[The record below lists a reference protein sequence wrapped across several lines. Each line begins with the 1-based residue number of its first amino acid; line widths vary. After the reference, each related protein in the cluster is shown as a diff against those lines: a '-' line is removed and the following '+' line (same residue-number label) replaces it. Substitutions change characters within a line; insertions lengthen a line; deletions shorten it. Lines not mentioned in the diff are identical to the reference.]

1 MKPEECI
8 CKYLTKIKM
17 TDEWLGQGA
26 ALSKTQPDRY
36 GYACGH
42 PGKRRRVKRPCL
54 PLSDLPCP
62 ITLSLK
68 SFPER

>member
-1 MKPEECI
+1 MKPEKCT

-17 TDEWLGQGA
+17 KEEWLGQGA
-26 ALSKTQPDRY
+26 ELGKTQRDRY

-62 ITLSLK
+62 ITLSLE